1 MWFLL
6 IYLMLITNLISDRFN
21 VAETLITEDTKRL
34 IRKKKYSSEVFVA
47 TYSISKFSQKRL
59 MTIYNIPI

>member
-34 IRKKKYSSEVFVA
+34 IRKKKYSSELFVA
-47 TYSISKFSQKRL
+47 TYFISKFSQKRL